1 MKLGLGGR
9 CTPQPAKTHHAPR
22 HRPPASNPI
31 YVERCPR
38 LERFWRGLFEGKE
51 AVLHV
56 MGLPR
61 WAWASARAPC
71 ASRAPAGGRVGGRSS
86 LAQGIPRVAMNPAA
100 SGGRTVEPVTEE
112 DF

>member
-1 MKLGLGGR
+1 M
-9 CTPQPAKTHHAPR
+9 
-22 HRPPASNPI
+22 
-31 YVERCPR
+31 
-38 LERFWRGLFEGKE
+38 RGLATHTTQSEE

-71 ASRAPAGGRVGGRSS
+71 ASRAPGWWPGGRPVVAS
-86 LAQGIPRVAMNPAA
+86 LGIPRVAMNPAA
-100 SGGRTVEPVTEE
+100 SGGRTVEPITEE